1 MSEEMVPLTGGGS
14 ATDYNAPFQVTIDAG
29 VATSGMI
36 NFSINALAR
45 ISHAGI
51 DHFAFGVCV
60 LVGNTI
66 TCTTAGLERFYTA
79 LSTAPVHA
87 GFQKVLW
94 FGFGHRT
101 PIQIL
106 TSTES
111 GCRFAALSACLA
123 EVYSVNMAGDIMLEF
138 TRKSLG
144 QPSDSQP
151 NALPSRLQMTLL
163 VEKCAGI
170 FSASSF
176 PLWAEQYMSFD
187 REAVVGQHAWRHGS
201 NRTRRTRGV
210 ASAADIANALHAIMD
225 IRAGSTRHL
234 TFIGVADAA
243 LIAAIG
249 AWLLELRVILYT
261 SERQQDKDVWFRNFA
276 DTEEAH
282 LTVIYSRQPGGGRS
296 ALIQRDRTIQIADMT
311 ALFKSHS
318 ELKPSH
324 DYVVSGRVPW
334 EEALYRT
341 FGDTMRVLLSSRKQS
356 FASALGSAARIF
368 SALNEA
374 DPNVPKDW
382 LRAGT
387 VYFPASHGPDFI
399 HFASSRFPELGDS
412 DLRGQALLLANTETY
427 EDACAAFEKSLSDL
441 ASWCRCKPCCDIQRK
456 SQQGPDDERKRPP
469 SQRCF
474 VSLTVTVIRLIRGL
488 SNINAIEGLC
498 PARKGLEYIERL
510 QQIRVARVAGSLGAQ
525 GASLVNIIVEHGIRD
540 LIIIEPSTLRF
551 AEYVFRGSQFAGED
565 EEPGVSASSRDGIC
579 FYLDILKNPLTDDP
593 TALCWVNV
601 IPGHIQFEG
610 RLYNRVSEKTT
621 DLYNK
626 GALQKTPS
634 DCVPP
639 KVFRIL
645 ERCTGGNVMLN
656 VKDRTG
662 SDRQPTLEVFFE
674 ILRTAE
680 HEATVAPWRVVHNIS
695 RGIGLIRC
703 RYDGC
708 DESKKLAGDIAKVVQ
723 DKPVQT
729 ITISKSKVSLFKLD
743 PVSQLVVTSNCWEP
757 LIQRE
762 ECLACS
768 VSAGLKQGWKEFAVL
783 YRLQSNHPRIMI
795 S

>member
-1 MSEEMVPLTGGGS
+1 MSEEMVPLTGGGP

-29 VATSGMI
+29 AAASGMI
-36 NFSINALAR
+36 NFSVNALAR

-51 DHFAFGVCV
+51 DHFAFGVSV

-66 TCTTAGLERFYTA
+66 PCTTAGLERFYTA

-106 TSTES
+106 TGTES

-123 EVYSVNMAGDIMLEF
+123 EVYSVNMAAGIMLEF
-138 TRKSLG
+138 TRKAIG
-144 QPSDSQP
+144 HISDSQQ

-210 ASAADIANALHAIMD
+210 ASAAEIANALHAIMD

-234 TFIGVADAA
+234 TLIGVADAA

-261 SERQQDKDVWFRNFA
+261 SERQQDDDVWFRNFR
-276 DTEEAH
+276 EEEDPH
-282 LTVIYSRQPGGGRS
+282 LTVIYSRQPTGS
-296 ALIQRDRTIQIADMT
+296 ALVQRDRTIQISDMT

-318 ELKPSH
+318 ELEPSH
-324 DYVVSGRVPW
+324 DHVVSGRVPW
-334 EEALYRT
+334 EEALERT
-341 FGDTMRVLLSSRKQS
+341 FGDTTTVLLSTRKQS

-368 SALNEA
+368 SALNEG
-374 DPNVPKDW
+374 DPDVPRDW

-387 VYFPASHGPDFI
+387 MYFPASHGADFV
-399 HFASSRFPELGDS
+399 HFAGRRFPELADS
-412 DLRGQALLLANTETY
+412 DLCRQALLSANAETY
-427 EDACAAFEKSLSDL
+427 QEACAAFEESLSDL
-441 ASWCRCKPCCDIQRK
+441 ASWCRCKPCCQIQRD
-456 SQQGPDDERKRPP
+456 SQQSPEGQGRPV
-469 SQRCF
+469 SQRCL
-474 VSLTVTVIRLIRGL
+474 VSLAVTIIRLIRGL
-488 SNINAIEGLC
+488 SGIKVIEGLC
-498 PARKGLEYIERL
+498 PTRKGLEYIDKL
-510 QQIRVARVAGSLGAQ
+510 QQIRVARVAGLLDAQ
-525 GASLVNIIVEHGIRD
+525 DVSVVKIIVERGIWD
-540 LIIIEPSTLRF
+540 LIWTEASPLRF
-551 AEYVFRGSQFAGED
+551 AEYLFRASQFAD
-565 EEPGVSASSRDGIC
+565 EEEGPGVSASSRDGIC
-579 FYLDILKNPLTDDP
+579 FYLDILRNPLAEDP

-610 RLYNRVSEKTT
+610 RLYNRVTEKTT
-621 DLYNK
+621 DLYNE
-626 GALQKTPS
+626 GALWKIPS
-634 DCVPP
+634 DCVPS

-645 ERCTGGNVMLN
+645 ERCAGGNVMLD
-656 VKDRTG
+656 VTDRTG
-662 SDRQPTLEVFFE
+662 SDRQPTLEVFIE
-674 ILRTAE
+674 VLRIAE
-680 HEATVAPWRVVHNIS
+680 REATVGPWIVVHNIS
-695 RGIGLIRC
+695 RGLGRIRC
-703 RYDGC
+703 RNEGC
-708 DESKKLAGDIAKVVQ
+708 NESKTITGDISKVIE
-723 DKPVQT
+723 DRPVQT
-729 ITISKSKVSLFKLD
+729 ITVGKSKVSLFEDD
-743 PVSQLVVTSNCWEP
+743 PVSRLVVASNCWEP

-768 VSAGLKQGWKEFAVL
+768 VSAGCKQVWKEFAVL
-783 YRLQSNHPRIMI
+783 CRLQSIRPRMI
-795 S
+795 IG